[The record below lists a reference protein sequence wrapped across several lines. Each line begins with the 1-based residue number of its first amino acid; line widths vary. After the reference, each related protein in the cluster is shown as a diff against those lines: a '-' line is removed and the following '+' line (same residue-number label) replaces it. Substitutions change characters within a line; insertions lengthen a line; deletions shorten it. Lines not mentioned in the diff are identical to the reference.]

1 MLFFK
6 IDYRELTHA
15 AEDKSENKADN
26 KAENI
31 SIPDF
36 LIKNYFK
43 LYSSSKM
50 SICKFYKKNNHM
62 RNLIL
67 F

>member
-6 IDYRELTHA
+6 IDYREVMHA
-15 AEDKSENKADN
+15 AEDKSENKAENKADN

-36 LIKNYFK
+36 LIRNYFK

-50 SICKFYKKNNHM
+50 SICKFYKKYNHM
-62 RNLIL
+62 RN
-67 F
+67 